1 MRTRKP
7 KQAVHPTSLVLPE
20 EIKSRLLQDK
30 ATTGLSVSFLMRQI
44 IIQHY
49 RENKPL
55 DLKWVAS

>member
-7 KQAVHPTSLVLPE
+7 TVHPTSIILPD
-20 EIKSRLLQDK
+20 EIKCRLLQDK
-30 ATTGLSVSFLMRQI
+30 ATTGLSVSFLLRQI

-49 RENKPL
+49 RENKPI